1 MILKSLRQESPQ
13 KLLLQWD
20 DGHVSPMTA
29 RTLRDHC
36 PCAGCS
42 GETILFQ
49 TYVPP
54 EPDVSVP
61 GRYEVRSVTSVGSYA
76 LKFVWGDNHD
86 LGIYSWEYLR
96 SLCECEECMKLRAD
110 RGASEHLTRER

>member
-1 MILKSLRQESPQ
+1 MKLKSLKQESASS
-13 KLLLQWD
+13 LLLRWD
-20 DGHVSPMTA
+20 DGHMSPITT

-54 EPDVSVP
+54 KPDASVP
-61 GRYEVRSVTSVGSYA
+61 GRYELRSVISVGSYA
-76 LKFVWGDNHD
+76 LQFVWGDGHD
-86 LGIYSWEYLR
+86 LGIYSWAYLR
-96 SLCECEECMKLRAD
+96 SLCECQECIRLKAETRTTGGT
-110 RGASEHLTRER
+110 RGDG